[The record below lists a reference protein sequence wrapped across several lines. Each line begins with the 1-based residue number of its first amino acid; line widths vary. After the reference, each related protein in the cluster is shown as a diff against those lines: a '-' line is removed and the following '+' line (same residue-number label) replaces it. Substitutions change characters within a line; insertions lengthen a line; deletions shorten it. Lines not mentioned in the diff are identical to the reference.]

1 MKIEQ
6 IAVRSEF
13 LQRYVDFYYLLSTAK
28 CVENTAYLAFPS
40 PRTPLGFLNNAS
52 ISRTP
57 DKVRVDFS
65 PNGPLEA
72 SIVGNF
78 LKPLEVNFEPGIDEF
93 AITFKPLGV
102 NFFSPQNLGD
112 ILGEKVEQTSIFD
125 KLLPSAQKMIRG
137 VDAIDELES
146 VLLSQFAS
154 NKQLEIL
161 ESAIEIF
168 EVSTNQVSEQQ
179 ISKKLDISGKQLFRL
194 FKNHLGVN
202 PTQYRQ
208 LLRFRNT
215 LDLITKTL
223 QPQTLT
229 EIGLSAG
236 YYDQPHF
243 IREFKSITD
252 LAPREFLRKISLEAN
267 DKIVWQFLSENV

>member
-6 IAVRSEF
+6 IAVRDTF
-13 LQRYVDFYYLLSTAK
+13 LQKYVDFYYLLSTVG
-28 CVENTAYLAFPS
+28 CRENTAYLAFPS
-40 PRTPLGFLNNAS
+40 PRTPLGFLKNAS
-52 ISRTP
+52 ISRSP
-57 DKVRVDFS
+57 NRVRVNFS
-65 PNGPLEA
+65 PKGLVEVA
-72 SIVGNF
+72 IVGNF
-78 LKPLEVNFEPGIDEF
+78 LKPLEVVFEPGIDEF

-102 NFFSPQNLGD
+102 NFFSPQNLGHC
-112 ILGEKVEQTSIFD
+112 LREKVEQTSVFD
-125 KLLPSAQKMIRG
+125 QLLSSARKIIMG
-137 VDAIDELES
+137 LDAVDELEA
-146 VLLSQFAS
+146 VLVSQFAS

-168 EVSTNQVSEQQ
+168 EESTNQMSEQQ
-179 ISKKLDISGKQLFRL
+179 ISKKLNISGKQLFRL

-215 LDLITKTL
+215 LDLITQTL
-223 QPQTLT
+223 QHQSLT

-243 IREFKSITD
+243 IREFKSITE
-252 LAPREFLRKISLEAN
+252 LAPREFLKKISLEAN